1 LAAVAEV
8 IDVHCHVFPT
18 AADGAAW
25 QTAAGFP
32 AERDGT
38 VADVGPRMAAAGT
51 ERAVV
56 LMFPRSMLEL
66 RAAEVADPGGA
77 PDVRRSHAAE
87 RLRRWN
93 RWACE
98 LAAADPR
105 FLAFVGVDPT
115 VLSAAEIRDEIPAGA
130 AAGATGVKMIPGAMR
145 RYPDDPDLEPVF
157 ASCVALD
164 LPLLS
169 QSGSGG
175 LPPVG
180 PRGPFGR
187 PAAFGPVLAAHPT
200 LRLILAHLGRGA
212 DEELVELFGAHPRV
226 VADTSLRLGS
236 PHDVEPWSPDP
247 VRDLIRRLGPER
259 VLYGTNYP
267 IVDPVVYR
275 QRFDELGLS
284 AAERELVGGANARR
298 FLRI

>member
-1 LAAVAEV
+1 M

-18 AADGAAW
+18 AAEGEAW

-38 VADVGPRMAAAGT
+38 VADIGPRLAAAGV

-56 LMFPRSMLEL
+56 LVFPRSLLEL
-66 RAAEVADPGGA
+66 QSAAASEPGATPEDRRSRAAD
-77 PDVRRSHAAE
+77 
-87 RLRRWN
+87 RLRSWN

-105 FLAFVGVDPT
+105 FLAFVAVDPT
-115 VLSAAEIRDEIPAGA
+115 VLSTAEIQHEIA
-130 AAGATGVKMIPGAMR
+130 AAVEAGATGVKIIPGAMR
-145 RYPDDPDLEPVF
+145 RYPDDPALAPVV
-157 ASCVALD
+157 AACVAHD

-187 PAAFGPVLAAHPT
+187 PAAFGPVLAAHPA

-212 DEELVELFGAHPRV
+212 DEELVELFAAHPGV

-236 PHDVEPWSPDP
+236 PHDAEPWSPGP
-247 VRDLIRRLGPER
+247 IRDLIRRLGPER

-267 IVDPVVYR
+267 IVDPVEYR
-275 QRFDELGLS
+275 ERFEELGLS
-284 AAERELVGGANARR
+284 AAERELVGAANARQ